1 MPFRVKNAF
10 MDEQKEIQTMIS
22 SSRPTNSAGLA
33 QIKDAPYQ
41 ISNVN
46 ANPCKDLKFKN
57 FAKSHK
63 KRKNYAQNHK
73 HFY

>member
-1 MPFRVKNAF
+1 MPFRVKNAL
-10 MDEQKEIQTMIS
+10 MDEQKEIHNTMIS

-46 ANPCKDLKFKN
+46 ANPCKDLKFRN

-63 KRKNYAQNHK
+63 KRRN
-73 HFY
+73 